1 MSMYADWLDELLER
15 GFYLSEFK
23 SLLNEKFPG
32 KDLNLLWRFI
42 QRRRRQGWRVEIRRE
57 GKDTFY
63 KVVRKPEGWKERKG
77 IEQLVEEAIEKGIV
91 GEVSGV
97 VGDVQGVEVK
107 RERVMCGVGVYSLRK
122 EGGNRILEVKVGTE
136 VKVVEYG
143 EGEEVVDVLK
153 RLFGADVEIKKVE
166 RAGEV
171 EKGVFSL
178 YTEV

>member
-1 MSMYADWLDELLER
+1 MSKYADWLDELLER

-23 SLLNEKFPG
+23 SLLKEKFPD

-63 KVVRKPEGWKERKG
+63 KVVRKPEKWKERRG
-77 IEQLVEEAIEKGIV
+77 IEKLVEEAIEKGIV
-91 GEVSGV
+91 GGMSGVSGE
-97 VGDVQGVEVK
+97 VQDNEVK

-122 EGGNRILEVKVGTE
+122 EGDVKILEVKVGTE
-136 VKVVEYG
+136 VKVVECG
-143 EGEEVVDVLK
+143 EGEEVVDML
-153 RLFGADVEIKKVE
+153 RRQFGADVEIKKVE
-166 RAGEV
+166 RVGEV
-171 EKGVFSL
+171 EKGVFSI